1 MTPEE
6 FAKAA
11 EPYIRQ
17 TVQNPNVDVAE
28 IADLLHQRTETMNE
42 IPEKVDFFD
51 KLPDYDIALY
61 THKKSKTNAE
71 ISLEMLQTILP
82 RFEALEPWEPD
93 GIKAVMTD
101 LAAELEVKN
110 AKIMWPVRIAIAGKA
125 VTPGGAVEIAHIL
138 GKEESIA
145 RMKQGIEKLSV

>member
-1 MTPEE
+1 
-6 FAKAA
+6 
-11 EPYIRQ
+11 
-17 TVQNPNVDVAE
+17 
-28 IADLLHQRTETMNE
+28 MNE

-82 RFEALEPWEPD
+82 RFEALEPWEPE

-101 LAAELEVKN
+101 LARELEVKN
-110 AKIMWPVRIAIAGKA
+110 AKIMWPSVSPSPVRPSPPAAPWRSLTSWARKNPS
-125 VTPGGAVEIAHIL
+125 PG
-138 GKEESIA
+138 
-145 RMKQGIEKLSV
+145 